1 MKLMSPDQ
9 VRQLYAVKKQWFTIE
24 EISKGMGMSTQTI
37 SKALRGLPMRPKTVK
52 EIAGSLDVPVTEI
65 ATFLKN

>member
-24 EISKGMGMSTQTI
+24 EISEGMGMSTQTI
-37 SKALRGLPMRPKTVK
+37 SKALRGLPMRPATVRK
-52 EIAGSLDVPVTEI
+52 VADTLEVPVTEI
-65 ATFLKN
+65 ATFLKS